1 MWSQFYFN
9 KKYEGIF
16 ISYIKGLASLL
27 KNSIKIL
34 FNIITNNELEAIKYK
49 FRFYG
54 LLSSM
59 LTKKSSFRINF

>member
-27 KNSIKIL
+27 KIL
-34 FNIITNNELEAIKYK
+34 LKY
-49 FRFYG
+49 YLI
-54 LLSSM
+54 LLQIM
-59 LTKKSSFRINF
+59 N